1 MTFNDL
7 FKSSFLENVGSFSAL
22 DMIIAMGCAFALGL
36 FIFLV
41 YKKTYTGV
49 MYSAGFGVS
58 LLGLT
63 LVTTLI
69 ILAVTSN
76 IILSLGMVGALS
88 IVRFRT
94 AIKDPL
100 DIVFLFWSIAAG
112 IVLGAG
118 LIPLGIFGS
127 LFIGIILVL
136 FVNRKSVDAPFIFI
150 VSCNGEQQ
158 EDAIIG
164 VIKDSVKR
172 YMVKSKTL
180 SDNGMELTV
189 EVRLRENATKFAGA
203 VKEIAGV
210 KSTALVS
217 YNGDYIS

>member
-7 FKSSFLENVGSFSAL
+7 FKSSFLENIREFYAL
-22 DMIIAMGCAFALGL
+22 DMVIAMGCAFALGL
-36 FIFLV
+36 FIFWV

-63 LVTTLI
+63 LVTSLI

-76 IILSLGMVGALS
+76 VILSLGMVGALS

-94 AIKDPL
+94 AIKEPL
-100 DIVFLFWSIAAG
+100 DIVFLFWSIVAG

-118 LIPLGIFGS
+118 LIPLAIFGS
-127 LFIGIILVL
+127 LFIGVTLLI
-136 FVNRKSVDAPFIFI
+136 FVNHKKVDTPFIFV
-150 VSCNGEQQ
+150 VSSDGEQQ
-158 EDAIIG
+158 EDMIIAE
-164 VIKDSVKR
+164 IKNNVKK
-172 YMVKSKTL
+172 YSIKTKSLT
-180 SDNGMELTV
+180 DNGMELTI
-189 EVRLRENATKFAGA
+189 EIRLRDNATKFCG
-203 VKEIAGV
+203 VIKSLPGV

-217 YNGDYIS
+217 YNGDYMS